1 MKQIKTSSSN
11 DREFHNKKSRDSYS
25 IIFYF
30 VLSYV
35 IFWGFSYFFSLI
47 FIGILHED
55 YNISIKI
62 IAYILLI
69 LPGAGPFLSALIVI
83 RITEGKVGS
92 KNFFRHL
99 IKVKV
104 KFYWYLIVFIFP
116 IIAYI
121 IPKLFLLLMGN
132 TIQEVFVD
140 NISWN
145 ISWIVIF
152 DLSIAGIQEEPGWR
166 GYAVPKLNLKFNPII
181 TSFIIGILWAFWHL
195 NFYWGGIRSILS
207 FPEFLFLVIVL
218 SFIYTWIYINTESIL
233 LVIIFHAMHN
243 VSAGI
248 FTDFPGTFFITLAY
262 LFFVIVIIIKYG
274 LNMRVKTR

>member
-30 VLSYV
+30 LLSYV
-35 IFWGFSYFFSLI
+35 IFWGLGYFFSLI
-47 FIGILHED
+47 FAGILHED

-62 IAYILLI
+62 IVYILLI

-83 RITEGKVGS
+83 RITEGKAGLQ
-92 KNFFRHL
+92 NFFRHL

-104 KFYWYLIVFIFP
+104 KFYWYLIVFFFP

-121 IPKLFLLLMGN
+121 IPKLFLLLNGN
-132 TIQEVFVD
+132 TIQDVFID
-140 NISWN
+140 KISWN

-166 GYAVPKLNLKFNPII
+166 GYAVPKLNVKFNPII
-181 TSFIIGILWAFWHL
+181 TSFIIGILWAFWHF
-195 NFYWGGIRSILS
+195 NFYWSGVRSISS
-207 FPEFLFLVIVL
+207 FPEFLFLVIIL
-218 SFIYTWIYINTESIL
+218 SIIYTWIYINTESIP

-243 VSAGI
+243 VCAGI
-248 FTDFPGTFFITLAY
+248 FTDFPGTFFIALVY
-262 LFFVIVIIIKYG
+262 LFFVIVILIKFS
-274 LNMRVKTR
+274 LKMRIKTK

>member
-11 DREFHNKKSRDSYS
+11 DQEFHNKKSRDSYS

-35 IFWGFSYFFSLI
+35 IFWGLGYFFSLI
-47 FIGILHED
+47 FAGILHED

-62 IAYILLI
+62 IVYILLI

-83 RITEGKVGS
+83 RITEGKVGLN
-92 KNFFRHL
+92 NFIRHL

-104 KFYWYLIVFIFP
+104 NFYWYLIVFIFP

-152 DLSIAGIQEEPGWR
+152 NLSIAGIQEEPGWR

-181 TSFIIGILWAFWHL
+181 TSFIIGVLWAFWHF
-195 NFYWGGIRSILS
+195 NFYWSGVRSISS
-207 FPEFLFLVIVL
+207 FPEFSFLVIIL

-243 VSAGI
+243 LCAGI
-248 FTDFPGTFFITLAY
+248 FTDFPGTFFIALVY
-262 LFFVIVIIIKYG
+262 LFFVIAILMKFSLKMQIKT
-274 LNMRVKTR
+274 K

>member
-1 MKQIKTSSSN
+1 MKKIKTSSSN

-145 ISWIVIF
+145 ISWIVI
-152 DLSIAGIQEEPGWR
+152 
-166 GYAVPKLNLKFNPII
+166 NPII

-195 NFYWGGIRSILS
+195 NFYWGGIRSILG